1 VEGGSSGAPLFDEH
15 HRVVGHV
22 RGAWTVDLE
31 SCSGPGGDDNA
42 PTIVFPKL
50 GHIWD
55 AGPPEARVSDFLDP
69 AGLDPPHLDGLDG
82 TPPSAARNR
91 PWINE
96 IDTRTASEATD
107 DKSEFIEI
115 AGPAGQS
122 LAGYQLDVYTCTAG
136 TAERQ
141 FSEVLSAQSVLHGD
155 DSLGFFVLG
164 GADMPADRVDQYFKA
179 PTSNQLPDGYGL
191 LVLRDPEGRELFD
204 YQYDG
209 ETDASPTAC
218 PQSRTTRS
226 QADDFDYAPAN
237 APVTGSG
244 QKVALGSTAIGF
256 RRSITPV
263 PDERGTEGITP
274 SPGRANQSAMPVEL
288 TSFRAV
294 VDGATARLL
303 WTTASET
310 GNAGFEVQHATS
322 GDFVSRGFVDGHGT
336 TRRSQSYTFAV
347 TDLVAGTHRF
357 RLRQVDA
364 DGSTALSPIIEVDV
378 SSPAAF
384 QLTHPHPNPFR
395 EAASFTLTVAE
406 SQRVEAVLYDVL
418 GRRIAVLHRGMTPA
432 RQPISLQVDAQPLTS
447 GLYIVRVT
455 GERFTASRKITLLR

>member
-1 VEGGSSGAPLFDEH
+1 
-15 HRVVGHV
+15 V
-22 RGAWTVDLE
+22 RGAWTVDLD

-50 GHIWD
+50 GHIWE

-69 AGLDPPHLDGLDG
+69 AGLAPLHLDGLDPA
-82 TPPSAARNR
+82 PPSAARNR

-96 IDTRTASEATD
+96 IDTRTASEPAND
-107 DKSEFIEI
+107 EHEFIEI

-122 LAGYQLDVYTCTAG
+122 LAGYQLDVYACTAG
-136 TAERQ
+136 TAEWQ
-141 FSEVLSAQSVLHGD
+141 FSEVLASQSVLHGD
-155 DSLGFFVLG
+155 DNLGFFVLG
-164 GADMPADRVDQYFKA
+164 GANMPSDRVDQYFKT
-179 PTSNQLPDGYGL
+179 PTPNQLPDGHGL

-209 ETDASPTAC
+209 ETNASSKAC
-218 PQSRTTRS
+218 PRSRTTRS
-226 QADDFDYAPAN
+226 QADDFDYAAAN
-237 APVTGSG
+237 DPVTVSG
-244 QKVALGSTAIGF
+244 EKVALGSTAIGF
-256 RRSITPV
+256 RRSLTPV
-263 PDERGTEGITP
+263 PDERGTEGIVP
-274 SPGRANQSAMPVEL
+274 SPGRANQSTMPVEL
-288 TSFRAV
+288 SSFRAV

-310 GNAGFEVQHATS
+310 GNAGFDVQHAAG
-322 GDFVSRGFVDGHGT
+322 GDFVSRGFVDGQGT
-336 TRRSQSYTFAV
+336 TSRPQSYAFAV
-347 TDLVAGTHRF
+347 TDLLAGTHRF

-364 DGSTALSPIIEVDV
+364 DGSTSLSPIIEVDV

-395 EAASFTLTVAE
+395 EAALLMLTVAE
-406 SQRVEAVLYDVL
+406 SQHIEAVLYDVL

-432 RQPISLQVDAQPLTS
+432 RQPLSLQVDAQSLTS

-455 GERFTASRKITLLR
+455 GERFTATRKMTLLR